1 MKRIAT
7 LLAMAGFTAGAY
19 AAPTT
24 IYVHGFHFSVQK
36 TETAKTCQGQSTCAS
51 YWGVQDNTTPVI
63 HTGYDGRFNPTVAG
77 AERGST
83 RLLENLNKYCRR
95 DRGQSCRIVNHSMGG
110 LTTGFVLANYNRSNI
125 YNVLYVTALVSAEGG
140 SELANIGNPIL
151 RTLNVITLGLSDFFL
166 NFPDAVQTLKTSAA
180 RAAYDHNLTNGT
192 PFYHLGGNTSE
203 WYINWIFPGSHDT
216 VLAMHS
222 TCSYRDV
229 VSFSRCGGE
238 SVTTGIWPFR
248 NTKYYSAHSNHYQ
261 HPRHSAAGVAIK
273 HLDYPNRADV
283 SRAAPN

>member
-1 MKRIAT
+1 MKKLI
-7 LLAMAGFTAGAY
+7 LAVCVLGMGSVF

-36 TETAKTCQGQSTCAS
+36 TETAKTCQGQSTCPS
-51 YWGVQDNTTPVI
+51 YWGVQDNSTAVV
-63 HTGYDGRFNPTVAG
+63 HTGYDGRYNPTVAG

-110 LTTGFVLANYNRSNI
+110 LTTGYVLATYNRANT
-125 YNVLYVTALVSAEGG
+125 YNVLYVTSLVSAEGG
-140 SELANIGNPIL
+140 SELANIGNPVL
-151 RTLNVITLGLSDFFL
+151 VTLNIVTLGLSNFFL
-166 NFPDAVQTLKTSAA
+166 NFPNAVSVLKTSAA
-180 RAAYDHNLTNGT
+180 RGAYDHNLTNGT
-192 PFYHLGGNTSE
+192 PFYHLAGNTSE

-229 VSFSRCGGE
+229 VAFSRCGGE

-248 NTKYYSAHSNHYQ
+248 STKYYSAHAGHYQ
-261 HPRHSAAGVAIK
+261 HPRHSATGVAIK